1 MRSPVRPHPV
11 FLTLGTVFVLSVA
24 TAQTATKP
32 ATKPPT
38 KPATAQGIAAT
49 TARPALVYPDSAK
62 RQQWLAEWSRALPAV
77 VTLVQ
82 GTSSQSIGLSRNIRR
97 TYDVSVRIENRTAY
111 TLTAGRAF
119 YVIEP
124 SRAGSVDPLMVL
136 NGFFREQPTEDFSG
150 VVEIRGDEGTGLAVG
165 DESGLDAMGLLN
177 FQSSRPGMLTRVFG
191 RSTFEMSFFGEG
203 ETHQTTFGAAGP
215 GKPLAFA
222 TAFQLAVVVPLPML
236 DDIYVVSPVL
246 LPRDGQKPATPFVY
260 LFRFTRPLDARMSSE
275 KVTWNLSGKELL
287 PLGTETLLATITDD
301 TAPLWR
307 RVFAARWAGRYA
319 KERSAPVLMEI
330 VSATPRRND
339 ALRTAALAGL
349 GAAGHKDA
357 LTTIANVATNEKERL
372 TPRSAAIRALGEIH
386 NPDATAVLVSQLP
399 GKEPFAKD
407 AINALGQGGDRSA
420 LDPLFA
426 ILEESKGTNQGLAAQ
441 AIAKLADDQTVDR
454 LQRDALTNKNASA
467 HAIKAL
473 GNIKTARAC
482 AALSAVFTDGS
493 AEARKNAATAAGPI
507 DMAQALTVLKRGLS
521 DQDAGVRA
529 AAAHGIAALKT
540 PERDRALVEAITA
553 SDAEVQKIAISSAA
567 AGKVAEARSQ
577 IVMVIGQPGTDA
589 KVRAAAVDAL
599 RAYPG
604 DETKT
609 LLVTLL
615 RDADPAVRKS
625 AIQDLRELGAKSAA
639 GDVAATLRDP
649 DRDVRQ
655 ASVSAIV
662 RIGDKTHGAA
672 LVEAFLEEKD
682 DMLIFAQVNALR
694 ELKHD
699 DLASFPRIVDKF
711 RATDGS
717 GQNTI
722 ISLLNSM
729 SGLKVELKWNA
740 KGAEKVADVERAA
753 GEWMTWWNQ
762 RSKQ

>member
-11 FLTLGTVFVLSVA
+11 FLTLGTVFILSVA

-32 ATKPPT
+32 ASKPPT
-38 KPATAQGIAAT
+38 KPATAQGVAAP
-49 TARPALVYPDSAK
+49 TARPALVYPDPAK

-82 GTSSQSIGLSRNIRR
+82 GTSSQSIGLSSNTRR

-111 TLTAGRAF
+111 TLTAGRAL

-124 SRAGSVDPLMVL
+124 SRAGSVDPLMVM

-150 VVEIRGDEGTGLAVG
+150 VVELRGDQGTGLYVG

-177 FQSSRPGMLTRVFG
+177 FQSTSPGMLRRVFG

-203 ETHQTTFGAAGP
+203 ELQTTFGAAGP
-215 GKPLAFA
+215 GKRLAFA
-222 TAFQLAVVVPLPML
+222 TAFQLAVVVPFTKL
-236 DDIYVVSPVL
+236 DDIYIVSPVL
-246 LPRDGQKPATPFVY
+246 QPRDGQKPATPFVY
-260 LFRFTRPLDARMSSE
+260 LFRFTRPSEDRMSSE

-330 VSATPRRND
+330 VSAAPRRND

-349 GAAGHKDA
+349 GAAGQRDA
-357 LTTIANVATNEKERL
+357 LTTIADVATNEKERL
-372 TPRSAAIRALGEIH
+372 TPRSTAIRALGEIH
-386 NPDATAVLVSQLP
+386 APDATPVLVGLAL
-399 GKEPFAKD
+399 GKEPLAKD

-454 LQRDALTNKNASA
+454 LQSDALTNKNASA

-473 GNIKTARAC
+473 GDIKTARAC

-507 DMAQALTVLKRGLS
+507 DMAQALAMLKRGLS
-521 DQDAGVRA
+521 DQDAAVRA

-540 PERDRALVEAITA
+540 PERNRALVEAITA
-553 SDAEVQKIAISSAA
+553 SDAEVQKIAISRASS
-567 AGKVAEARSQ
+567 GKVAEARSQ
-577 IVMVIGQPGTDA
+577 IVMVIGQPGADA
-589 KVRAAAVDAL
+589 KVRAAAVNAL
-599 RAYPG
+599 REYPG
-604 DETKT
+604 DATKT

-655 ASVSAIV
+655 ASVAAIAK
-662 RIGDKTHGAA
+662 IGDKTHGAA

-682 DMLIFAQVNALR
+682 DMLVFAQVNALR

-717 GQNTI
+717 GQYTI

-740 KGAEKVADVERAA
+740 KGAEKVADIERAA